1 MKKKINRKLKQ
12 LLSVVMIFGILL
24 SSFPIAP
31 FIPTVSAMSTVSGD
45 KIIETAQTYVG
56 WSYDEVGTC
65 TGLVTRT
72 LNKLGIGESVVGIHP
87 YDIDKPQSSGG
98 ARYAPDAMYRN
109 AMNHPEDAQLIWQGY
124 KKDVEKN
131 AKLFKNGDLIIERI
145 QDKAEYTGTGHVSF
159 MHIYGDTIASFGA
172 GSAGIK
178 DSVYAT
184 GVSFI
189 SNDPYGIMPIN
200 TPPWV
205 NGNDYITVFRL
216 TEVKPEYATLTSDKT
231 ANETVEVS
239 FFKTDV
245 DTRKPLSGVEVD
257 FYRDDVKFASG
268 TTDASGIARA
278 TSVNNYSATSS
289 EKEYCT
295 NYENLGDEGKA
306 EVDSRGAYHSQVE
319 AQAAADSEAQKEA
332 TNLASQTHRYSV
344 VERKTKTKY
353 WLNPDNTT
361 DSNSATGS
369 GSITLSLTNE
379 RVRGTATIVKED
391 YDVKHS
397 QNEATLDGAVY
408 GLYAKNN
415 ILDPADASVIY
426 SAGQQITTVRIENGS
441 AKVENLYLGDYFWKE
456 LSLSEG
462 YTIDSSTLE
471 FSLNYSDQ
479 NVRVVT
485 SSSTSKEKV
494 IVGDFEIEKVIT
506 SGEESE
512 ITQKEEGAE
521 FLVVAK
527 KYVDKYGSIEE
538 AWEHRSEFTEKEY
551 DKLIT
556 DKKGYDK
563 TNPLAYGTFVVKQI
577 KGKIDTENVKDTW
590 EFKVTRENQETIKYI
605 VNNRIF
611 TSYVKLQKKDAESG
625 KLITLSNT
633 SFKIKNA
640 DTGEYLK
647 QKVGQ
652 TTYDVWKTD
661 DKGEFVL
668 PLEVK
673 AGNYILEEL
682 ESPNLY
688 VINKE
693 GVSFKV
699 TNSNIF
705 ETDPDGDPI
714 ITVVMKDKPVKG
726 QVKVS
731 KFGEVLVGVEE
742 TEDGNKQFKYE
753 ERSLAGMTVNIQTA
767 EDIIDPADGSI
778 LYRKGE
784 IVDTITTEK
793 DKGALS
799 RKLPLGKYVVYEVEA
814 PDGMII
820 DQNQYEVTLEFVD
833 NETEVVMD
841 TVSITNERQ
850 KVELELV
857 KLEEDTEIALEGV
870 IFNLLATKDI
880 VSYDG
885 KVLVKANTV
894 IEQGITD
901 SEGKLVFN
909 ADLPISTDEETY
921 FEIKE
926 AEAKEGYYL
935 NEDSYPVDTQY
946 KGQNIIKISNSEVI
960 YNKPIIN
967 YVRVNKVDDTTSENI
982 VNKDFTFGL
991 CKDSECNEIVEE
1003 YHANQEDGTT
1013 DLMEIRYG
1021 DILYIRELS
1030 APEGYELSSE
1040 VVKVELNKD
1049 GLLIN
1054 DELVEVDEEL
1064 IYNFNYEDTP
1074 YRYILV
1080 NKIDERTTKNITNK
1094 DFTFGLCKDSEC
1106 NEIVEEYHSNQED
1119 GTAGLIQISSN
1130 QEFYI
1135 RELSAPE
1142 GYELS
1147 SEVIKV
1153 ELKKDGLYI
1162 NDELV
1167 ETDDNFVYSFEYKNK
1182 PYHYVLVNKVDD
1194 KTGENIISKDFTF
1207 GLCKD
1212 SECNEIIKEYHANQ
1226 EDGTALVD
1234 VPSGEELYIRELS
1247 APEGYGLSSEVIR
1260 VLTDEEGLHVN
1271 GELVEVNEDLIYS
1284 FYYQDTL
1291 LPVVQTGYDDN
1302 MSLYIALGGIS
1313 LAGLSII
1320 LLFAVKKSK
1329 KRK

>member
-56 WSYDEVGTC
+56 WSYDDVGTC
-65 TGLVTRT
+65 TGFVTRT

-87 YDIDKPQSSGG
+87 YNIDTKQPAGTG
-98 ARYAPDAMYRN
+98 ARYSPDLMYKN

-131 AKLFKNGDLIIERI
+131 ANLFRNGDLIIERI

-159 MHIYGDTIASFGA
+159 MHIYGNTIASFGA

-184 GVSFI
+184 NVSFI
-189 SNDPYGIMPIN
+189 SSDPYGIMPIN
-200 TPPWV
+200 TPSWV
-205 NGNDYITVFRL
+205 NGNDYISVFRL
-216 TEVKPEYATLTSDKT
+216 TEVEPEYATLTSEKS

-239 FFKTDV
+239 FYKTDV

-257 FYRDDVKFASG
+257 FYRDGTKFASG
-268 TTDASGIARA
+268 TTDANGIARA
-278 TSVNNYSATSS
+278 TSVNTFTANSG

-295 NYENLGDEGKA
+295 NYDSLGDEGKA
-306 EVDSRGAYHSQVE
+306 KVAERGAYHSQVE

-344 VERKTKTKY
+344 IEKKTKTKY

-361 DSNSATGS
+361 DSDSATGS
-369 GSITLSLTNE
+369 GSITLNLTNE

-397 QNEATLDGAVY
+397 QNESTLDGAVY
-408 GLYAKNN
+408 GLYARNN
-415 ILDPADASVIY
+415 ILDPADASIIY
-426 SAGQQITTVRIENGS
+426 SAGQEITRVRIEGGKATVND
-441 AKVENLYLGDYFWKE
+441 LYLGDYMWKE
-456 LSLSEG
+456 LTPSEG
-462 YTIDSSTLE
+462 YSIDPSTIN
-471 FSLNYSDQ
+471 FSLNYADQ
-479 NVRVVT
+479 NVKVVT
-485 SSSTSKEKV
+485 SSSTSREKV
-494 IVGDFEIEKVIT
+494 IVGDFEIEKIIT

-551 DKLIT
+551 DKLVT
-556 DKKGYDK
+556 DKNGYDK
-563 TNPLAYGTFVVKQI
+563 TNPLAYGTFIVKQI

-633 SFKIKNA
+633 SFKIRNA

-647 QKVGQ
+647 QKVGEV
-652 TTYDVWKTD
+652 TYDTWKTD
-661 DKGEFVL
+661 DRGEFVL

-673 AGNYILEEL
+673 AGNYILDEI

-693 GVSFKV
+693 GVSFRV

-714 ITVVMKDKPVKG
+714 ITVVMEDKPVKG
-726 QVKVS
+726 QVKVE
-731 KFGEVLVGVEE
+731 KFGEVLVNVEE
-742 TEDGNKQFKYE
+742 TEDGNKQFIYE
-753 ERSLAGMTVNIQTA
+753 ERSLAGMTVNIQAA

-799 RKLPLGKYVVYEVEA
+799 RKLPLGKYVVYEVDA
-814 PDGMII
+814 PEGMII
-820 DQNQYEVTLEFVD
+820 DQNQYEVNLEFVD

-850 KVELELV
+850 KVELDLL

-870 IFNLLATKDI
+870 IFNLSATKDI

-885 KVLVKANTV
+885 KVLVEAGTLV
-894 IEQGITD
+894 EQGKTD

-921 FEIKE
+921 FEIEE

-935 NEDSYPVDTQY
+935 NEESYPVDTQY
-946 KGQNIIKISNSEVI
+946 KGQNIIKISNSEVV

-967 YVRVNKVDDTTSENI
+967 YLKVNKVDSKTQENI
-982 VNKDFTFGL
+982 VGKDFVFGL
-991 CKDSECNEIVEE
+991 CNDSECQDVIQE

-1013 DLMEIRYG
+1013 DNIEIKYG
-1021 DILYIRELS
+1021 KTMYLRELS
-1030 APEGYELSSE
+1030 SPKNYELSDE
-1040 VVKVELNKD
+1040 VVKVLLDKD
-1049 GLLIN
+1049 GLHIN
-1054 DELVEVDEEL
+1054 DELVEVDDEL
-1064 IYNFNYEDTP
+1064 VYSFNYENTLLH
-1074 YRYILV
+1074 YILV
-1080 NKIDERTTKNITNK
+1080 NKVDSQTQKNIVSK
-1094 DFTFGLCKDSEC
+1094 DFVFGLCSDSEC
-1106 NEIVEEYHSNQED
+1106 QDV
-1119 GTAGLIQISSN
+1119 IQ
-1130 QEFYI
+1130 
-1135 RELSAPE
+1135 
-1142 GYELS
+1142 
-1147 SEVIKV
+1147 
-1153 ELKKDGLYI
+1153 
-1162 NDELV
+1162 
-1167 ETDDNFVYSFEYKNK
+1167 
-1182 PYHYVLVNKVDD
+1182 
-1194 KTGENIISKDFTF
+1194 
-1207 GLCKD
+1207 
-1212 SECNEIIKEYHANQ
+1212 EYHANQ
-1226 EDGTALVD
+1226 EDGTALIDIHSNSTVF
-1234 VPSGEELYIRELS
+1234 IKELS
-1247 APEGYGLSSEVIR
+1247 SPEGYGLSNEVIKV
-1260 VLTDEEGLHVN
+1260 VLNNEGLFVN
-1271 GELVEVNEDLIYS
+1271 DELVEVDDNNIYS
-1284 FYYQDTL
+1284 FYYQNTL

-1302 MSLYIALGGIS
+1302 MPLYIALAGIS
-1313 LAGLSII
+1313 LAGLTSII
-1320 LLFAVKKSK
+1320 LFAVKKSK